1 MKRTV
6 LLTGGTG
13 LIGTY
18 LSDHLANLGFEVRIL
33 TRNVDQASRY
43 TLFHWDIEKNQMDS
57 RALENLDV
65 IIALA
70 GASIASKA
78 WTEERREVLYKS
90 RVYGNQLL
98 LDTINKTG
106 SKPSLFIGT
115 SAVGIYGDRG
125 DEILNEESKPGKD
138 SFMVNLCLAWEDSV
152 FAFKELDI
160 RVGAVRVGLV
170 LSDQGGVLPTLKN
183 TTFFG
188 IGSYLGSGAQYMPWI
203 HIEDLAQIFSSF
215 IEHPTLSGIVN
226 GVGPDPATNKEF
238 MQTLVN
244 CQGGLKIVLP
254 APAFAIKLVMGSR
267 AALVLNSNRVISS
280 RLEELGYQYHFQTLE
295 SAILDNLK

>member
-43 TLFHWDIEKNQMDS
+43 KLFHWDIEKNEMDS

-90 RVYGNQLL
+90 RVLGNQLL
-98 LDTINKTG
+98 LDTVNKTG

-125 DEILNEESKPGKD
+125 DEVLNEESKPGKD
-138 SFMVNLCLAWEDSV
+138 SFMVNLCQAWENSI

-203 HIEDLAQIFSSF
+203 HIEDLARIFSSF
-215 IEHPTLSGIVN
+215 IEHPTLTGIVN
-226 GVGPDPATNKEF
+226 GVGPDPSTNRQF

-244 CQGGLKIVLP
+244 CQGGLKLVLP

>member
-13 LIGTY
+13 LIGSY
-18 LSDHLANLGFEVRIL
+18 LSNYLDNLGLEVRIL
-33 TRNVDQASRY
+33 TRNTNQESKY
-43 TLFHWDIEKNQMDS
+43 KLFHWDIARNQVDT
-57 RALENLDV
+57 RAFENLGM

-78 WTEERREVLYKS
+78 WTEKRKEVLYSS
-90 RVYGNQLL
+90 RVDGNRLIL
-98 LDTINKTG
+98 ENLRRLE
-106 SKPSLFIGT
+106 SRPSLFIGT

-125 DEILNEESKPGKD
+125 DEILNEASMPGD
-138 SFMVNLCLAWEDSV
+138 SSFMVDLCKSWEDSV
-152 FAFKELDI
+152 FAFEELDM

-170 LSDQGGVLPTLKN
+170 LTDQGGVLPTLKN

-188 IGSYLGSGAQYMPWI
+188 VGSYLGSGTQYMPWI
-203 HIEDLAQIFSSF
+203 HIEDLARIFTSF
-215 IEHPTLSGIVN
+215 IDQPSLSGIVN

-244 CQGGLKIVLP
+244 CEGGLKLVLP
-254 APAFAIKLVMGSR
+254 APAFAIRLIMGPR
-267 AALVLNSNRVISS
+267 ADLVLNSNRVVSS
-280 RLEELGYQYHFQTLE
+280 RLEKTGFAYHFQTLE
-295 SAILDNLK
+295 SALLDNLK